1 MLGVRFAEDRFR
13 SNGIYGLLVFGPTD
27 AEVKGAFENFM
38 AVTGDVEFDVIGIG
52 EAGSRQVVG
61 HILDVDDK

>member
-1 MLGVRFAEDRFR
+1 
-13 SNGIYGLLVFGPTD
+13 
-27 AEVKGAFENFM
+27 M
-38 AVTGDVEFDVIGIG
+38 AVTGDVEFDVIGID